1 MKTLAQWR
9 SRQSALPDPET
20 AALDIDLL
28 LCHVLQK
35 PRYFLHA
42 YPETLLSADEAEQME
57 RLLARRIAGE
67 PMAYLTGSAEFWSLA
82 LATDPSTLVPRPDTE
97 LLVEWL
103 LERNGTDTVRV
114 LDLGTGTGAI
124 ALALASERP
133 QWQVEAVDRSI
144 DAVALAQ
151 RNAVALGLERVRIYC
166 SDWFSKVTGR
176 FDIVVSN
183 PPYIEEGD
191 HHLRR
196 AGVVY
201 EPASALVSG
210 VDGLHAIRLIANQ
223 APDYL
228 ACGGLLLL
236 EHGYCQADAVATILA
251 DAGFADIETRRD
263 LGGNPRATIGVYP
276 R

>member
-1 MKTLAQWR
+1 MVTLNDWR
-9 SRQSALPDPET
+9 KRQSALPDPET

-35 PRYFLHA
+35 PRYYVHA
-42 YPETLLSADEAEQME
+42 YPETVLTTEQAAQME
-57 RLLARRIAGE
+57 HLLMRRAAGE
-67 PMAYLTGSAEFWSLA
+67 PMAYLTGTAEFWSLT

-103 LERNGTDTVRV
+103 LERGQNDGLRV

-124 ALALASERP
+124 ALALAHERP
-133 QWQVEAVDRSI
+133 RWQVQAVDQSA

-151 RNAVALGLERVRIYC
+151 RNAVALDLERVRIYC
-166 SDWFSKVTGR
+166 SDWFSQVEGT

-191 HHLRR
+191 VHLGR
-196 AGVVY
+196 AGVRY
-201 EPASALVSG
+201 EPSSALVSG
-210 VDGLHAIRLIANQ
+210 EDGLEAIRVIAQQ
-223 APDYL
+223 APTYL
-228 ACGGLLLL
+228 VPGGVVLL
-236 EHGYCQADAVATILA
+236 EHGYRQASAVATILGE
-251 DAGFADIETRRD
+251 AGFVDIETRRD
-263 LGGNPRATIGVYP
+263 LGGNPRATLGVLS